1 VIWNWK
7 CPEVLTGFGLPFVN
21 PIHSFLYTTEG
32 EFQVAITTAA
42 ARLGTSAFSDAA
54 PVELRSNATQGEI
67 EAVILVTYQQVLG
80 NPYILTS
87 ERLVIAES
95 LLRDRKIT
103 VQEFVR
109 QVAKSDLYKQN
120 FFHNNFQS
128 RTIELNYKHLL
139 GRAPYD
145 QSEITAHMNL
155 YQSKGFDADIDSY
168 IDSPEY
174 QTSFGENIVPYYRD
188 FVTTGVGQRSVGFPR
203 LLQLYR
209 GYASSDRAQLI
220 GKAPRLVKDLARNTA
235 STVVPPS
242 GGAGGFAF
250 ISAAKGDAS
259 SSAFGGSKAFGS
271 GRLFRVEVA
280 GISGP
285 GYPKVRRVNKAV
297 VIPYEELSS
306 HMQRVQR
313 QGGKI
318 ASITPL

>member
-1 VIWNWK
+1 M
-7 CPEVLTGFGLPFVN
+7 
-21 PIHSFLYTTEG
+21 
-32 EFQVAITTAA
+32 AITTAA

-54 PVELRSNATQGEI
+54 LVELRPHATPTEI
-67 EAVILVTYQQVLG
+67 EAVILAVYQQVLG
-80 NPYILTS
+80 NPHLLNS

-109 QVAKSDLYKQN
+109 QVAKSDLYKQK
-120 FFHNNFQS
+120 FFYNNFHS
-128 RTIELNYKHLL
+128 RTIELNFKHLL
-139 GRAPYD
+139 GRAPYA
-145 QSEITAHMNL
+145 QSEITDHMNR
-155 YQSKGFDADIDSY
+155 YQSQGFDADIDSY

-174 QTSFGENIVPYYRD
+174 QTYFSENIVPYYRD
-188 FVTTGVGQRSVGFPR
+188 FVTTGIGQRSVGFPR

-209 GYASSDRAQLI
+209 GYANSDRAQFI
-220 GKAPRLVKDLARNTA
+220 GNTPRLVKDLARNTA
-235 STVVPPS
+235 SVVVPPS

-250 ISAAKGDAS
+250 QSAQKGDAS
-259 SSAFGGSKAFGS
+259 FSSFGGSKAFGS

-297 VIPYEELSS
+297 IIPYEELTP

>member
-1 VIWNWK
+1 
-7 CPEVLTGFGLPFVN
+7 
-21 PIHSFLYTTEG
+21 
-32 EFQVAITTAA
+32 VAITTAA
-42 ARLGTSAFSDAA
+42 ARLGTSAFSDAG
-54 PVELRSNATQGEI
+54 PVELRPNATLGDI
-67 EAVILVTYQQVLG
+67 EAVILAVYQQVLG
-80 NPYILTS
+80 NPHLLSS
-87 ERLVIAES
+87 ERLIIPES
-95 LLRDRKIT
+95 LLRDSKIT

-109 QVAKSDLYKQN
+109 QVAKSDLYKQS
-120 FFHNNFQS
+120 FFHNSFQS

-145 QSEITAHMNL
+145 QSEITDHLNL

-174 QTSFGENIVPYYRD
+174 QESFGENIVPYYRD
-188 FVTTGVGQRSVGFPR
+188 LVTTGVGQRTVGFPR

-209 GYASSDRAQLI
+209 GYANSDRAQLI
-220 GKAPRLVKDLARNTA
+220 GNAPRLVKDLARNTA
-235 STVVPPS
+235 SAVVSPS

-250 ISAAKGDAS
+250 LPAAKGDAS
-259 SSAFGGSKAFGS
+259 FSAFGGSKAFGS

-280 GISGP
+280 GISRQ

-297 VIPYEELSS
+297 VIPYEELTS

>member
-1 VIWNWK
+1 M
-7 CPEVLTGFGLPFVN
+7 
-21 PIHSFLYTTEG
+21 
-32 EFQVAITTAA
+32 AITTAA
-42 ARLGTSAFSDAA
+42 SRLGTSAFSDVA
-54 PVELRSNATQGEI
+54 PVELRPNASQEDI
-67 EAVILVTYQQVLG
+67 EAVILAVYQQVLG
-80 NPYILTS
+80 NPHLLTS

-109 QVAKSDLYKQN
+109 QVAKSDLYKQK

-139 GRAPYD
+139 GRAPYE
-145 QSEITAHMNL
+145 QSEITEHMNL
-155 YQSKGFDADIDSY
+155 YQSNGFDADIDAY

-174 QTSFGENIVPYYRD
+174 QTSFGEYIVPYYRD
-188 FVTTGVGQRSVGFPR
+188 FVTTGMGQRSSGFPR

-209 GYASSDRAQLI
+209 GYANSDRAQLI
-220 GKAPRLVKDLARNTA
+220 GNAPRLVKDLALNTA
-235 STVVPPS
+235 SGINPPS

-250 ISAAKGDAS
+250 LPALKGDAS
-259 SSAFGGSKAFGS
+259 FSTFGGSKAFGS
-271 GRLFRVEVA
+271 SRLFRVEVA
-280 GISGP
+280 GINGP

-297 VIPYEELSS
+297 IIPYEELTP

>member
-1 VIWNWK
+1 M
-7 CPEVLTGFGLPFVN
+7 
-21 PIHSFLYTTEG
+21 
-32 EFQVAITTAA
+32 AITTAA
-42 ARLGTSAFSDAA
+42 SRLGTSAFSETA
-54 PVELRSNATQGEI
+54 PVELRPNATPEDI
-67 EAVILVTYQQVLG
+67 EAVILAVYQQVLG
-80 NPYILTS
+80 NPHLLTS

-109 QVAKSDLYKQN
+109 QVAKSELYKQK
-120 FFHNNFQS
+120 FFYNNFQS

-139 GRAPYD
+139 GRAPYA
-145 QSEITAHMNL
+145 QAEITEHMNL
-155 YQSKGFDADIDSY
+155 YQFKGFDADIDSY

-174 QTSFGENIVPYYRD
+174 QRSFGDNIVPYYRD
-188 FVTTGVGQRSVGFPR
+188 LVTTGMGQRSVGFPR

-209 GYASSDRAQLI
+209 GYANSDRAQLI
-220 GKAPRLVKDLARNTA
+220 GNAPRLVKDLARNTA
-235 STVVPPS
+235 SGVVPPS
-242 GGAGGFAF
+242 GGADGFAF
-250 ISAAKGDAS
+250 LPALKGDAS
-259 SSAFGGSKAFGS
+259 FSTFGGSKAFGS

-297 VIPYEELSS
+297 IISYEELTP
-306 HMQRVQR
+306 HMRRVQR